1 MTERRL
7 QARPRP
13 VPSGTVLRQSGASF
27 LSAIMPIDALKR
39 VFPHSAGILLS
50 ISGYFVFSFQDATVK
65 WLVADHPVMQVLFM
79 RSITIVLLCL
89 LLGRGRLVRQALGSR
104 NKGPLL
110 LRGAFI
116 LAAWYC
122 YYTASRAMPLAQLV
136 TLYFA
141 TPLIVTVMSVL
152 FLKEQVRWQRWAGV
166 ALGLFGVIIACD
178 PGRVGITLPAAL
190 VLLGACFWAYT
201 NILVRQISR
210 YETTVVQM
218 LFSNAAFAVACGMT
232 LPWLWVQPSL
242 GELALMM
249 ALGLIG
255 AAGQFLLF
263 EGFRLAA
270 ASLVAPFEY
279 TSLVWAF
286 CLSYLIWGDIPRLQV
301 FLGAGLIIASGML
314 VVLGEWQARRKSPAL
329 ATETAAAD
337 LRTGK

>member
-1 MTERRL
+1 M
-7 QARPRP
+7 
-13 VPSGTVLRQSGASF
+13 
-27 LSAIMPIDALKR
+27 MPIDALKR
-39 VFPHSAGILLS
+39 IFPNSAGILLS
-50 ISGYFVFSFQDATVK
+50 IAGYFVFSFQDATVK

-89 LLGRGRLVRQALGSR
+89 LLGRGRLVRQAVGSR

-116 LAAWYC
+116 LAAWFC

-136 TLYFA
+136 TIYFA

-166 ALGLFGVIIACD
+166 ALGLLGVIVACD
-178 PGRVGITLPAAL
+178 PGAVGITWPVGL
-190 VLLGACFWAYT
+190 VLLAACLWAYT

-210 YETTVVQM
+210 FETTVVQM
-218 LFSNAAFAVACGMT
+218 LFSNTAFALACGAT

-242 GELALMM
+242 GELGLMM

-286 CLSYLIWGDIPRLQV
+286 CLSYLIWGDIPKLQV
-301 FLGAGLIIASGML
+301 FLGAGLIIASGLL
-314 VVLGEWQARRKSPAL
+314 VIFGEWQARRNAPLPARD
-329 ATETAAAD
+329 TAAVD

>member
-1 MTERRL
+1 
-7 QARPRP
+7 
-13 VPSGTVLRQSGASF
+13 
-27 LSAIMPIDALKR
+27 MPIDALKR
-39 VFPHSAGILLS
+39 IFPNSAGILLS

-79 RSITIVLLCL
+79 RSISIVVLCL
-89 LLGRGRLVRQALGSR
+89 LLGRGRLVRQAIGSR

-116 LAAWYC
+116 LAAWSC

-136 TLYFA
+136 TIYFA
-141 TPLIVTVMSVL
+141 TPLIVTVMSVV
-152 FLKEQVRWQRWAGV
+152 FLKEQVRWPRWAGV
-166 ALGLFGVIIACD
+166 ALGLIGVVVACD
-178 PGRVGITLPAAL
+178 PGRVGITWPVGL
-190 VLLGACFWAYT
+190 VLLAAVLWAYT

-210 YETTVVQM
+210 YETTVTQM
-218 LFSNAAFAVACGMT
+218 LFSNSAFAIACGAT
-232 LPWLWVQPSL
+232 LPWLWVQPSM
-242 GELALMM
+242 GELGLML

-286 CLSYLIWGDIPRLQV
+286 CLSYLIWGDIPRFQV
-301 FLGAGLIIASGML
+301 FLGAGLIIASGLL
-314 VVLGEWQARRKSPAL
+314 VVFGEWQARRRTPL
-329 ATETAAAD
+329 VATETPAAD

>member
-1 MTERRL
+1 
-7 QARPRP
+7 
-13 VPSGTVLRQSGASF
+13 
-27 LSAIMPIDALKR
+27 MPIDALKR
-39 VFPHSAGILLS
+39 IFPNSAGILLS
-50 ISGYFVFSFQDATVK
+50 ISGYFVFAFQDATVK

-79 RSITIVLLCL
+79 RSISIVVLCL
-89 LLGRGRLVRQALGSR
+89 ILGRGRLVRQAISSR

-116 LAAWYC
+116 LAAWSC

-136 TLYFA
+136 TIYFA
-141 TPLIVTVMSVL
+141 TPLIVTVMSVV
-152 FLKEQVRWQRWAGV
+152 FLKEQVRWPRWAGV
-166 ALGLFGVIIACD
+166 ALGLIGVVVACD
-178 PGRVGITLPAAL
+178 PGRVGITLPVGL
-190 VLLGACFWAYT
+190 VLLAAVLWAYT

-210 YETTVVQM
+210 YETTVTQM
-218 LFSNAAFAVACGMT
+218 LFSNSAFAIACGAT
-232 LPWLWVQPSL
+232 LPWLWVQPSA
-242 GELALMM
+242 GELGLML

-286 CLSYLIWGDIPRLQV
+286 CLSYLIWGDIPRFQV
-301 FLGAGLIIASGML
+301 FLGAGLIIASGLL
-314 VVLGEWQARRKSPAL
+314 VVFGEWQTRRRETL
-329 ATETAAAD
+329 IATETAAVD

>member
-1 MTERRL
+1 
-7 QARPRP
+7 
-13 VPSGTVLRQSGASF
+13 
-27 LSAIMPIDALKR
+27 
-39 VFPHSAGILLS
+39 
-50 ISGYFVFSFQDATVK
+50 VK
-65 WLVADHPVMQVLFM
+65 WLVAGHPVMQVLFM
-79 RSITIVLLCL
+79 RSITIMLLCL
-89 LLGRGRLVRQALGSR
+89 LIGRGKLVRQALGSR

-141 TPLIVTVMSVL
+141 TPLFVTVMSVL

-166 ALGLFGVIIACD
+166 GLGLFGVIIACD

-218 LFSNAAFAVACGMT
+218 LFSNGAFAIACGMT

-242 GELALMM
+242 GEFGLMM

-255 AAGQFLLF
+255 ATGQFLLF

-314 VVLGEWQARRKSPAL
+314 VILGEWQTRRKSLAP
-329 ATETAAAD
+329 ATERASAD

>member
-1 MTERRL
+1 
-7 QARPRP
+7 
-13 VPSGTVLRQSGASF
+13 
-27 LSAIMPIDALKR
+27 MPIDALKR
-39 VFPHSAGILLS
+39 IFPNSAGILLS
-50 ISGYFVFSFQDATVK
+50 ISGYFVFAFQDATVK

-89 LLGRGRLVRQALGSR
+89 LLGRGRLVRQAVGSR

-116 LAAWYC
+116 LAAWSC

-136 TLYFA
+136 TIYFA
-141 TPLIVTVMSVL
+141 TPLIVTVMSVV
-152 FLKEQVRWQRWAGV
+152 FLKEQVRWPRWAGV
-166 ALGLFGVIIACD
+166 ALGLLGVVIACD
-178 PGRVGITLPAAL
+178 PGHVGITLPVGL
-190 VLLGACFWAYT
+190 VLLAAVLWAYT

-210 YETTVVQM
+210 YETTVTQM
-218 LFSNAAFAVACGMT
+218 LFSNSAFAIACGAT

-242 GELALMM
+242 GELGLMM

-286 CLSYLIWGDIPRLQV
+286 CLSYLIWGDIPKVQV
-301 FLGAGLIIASGML
+301 FLGAGLIIASGLL
-314 VVLGEWQARRKSPAL
+314 VVFGEWQARRRMTL
-329 ATETAAAD
+329 TATETPAVD

>member
-1 MTERRL
+1 
-7 QARPRP
+7 
-13 VPSGTVLRQSGASF
+13 
-27 LSAIMPIDALKR
+27 MPIDALKR
-39 VFPHSAGILLS
+39 IFPNSAGILLS

-79 RSITIVLLCL
+79 RSISIVVLCL
-89 LLGRGRLVRQALGSR
+89 LLGRGRLVRQAIGSR

-116 LAAWYC
+116 LAAWSC

-136 TLYFA
+136 TIYFA
-141 TPLIVTVMSVL
+141 TPLIVTVMSVV
-152 FLKEQVRWQRWAGV
+152 FLKEQVRWPRWAGV
-166 ALGLFGVIIACD
+166 ALGLIGVVIACD
-178 PGRVGITLPAAL
+178 PGRVGITWPVGL
-190 VLLGACFWAYT
+190 VLLAAVLWAYT

-210 YETTVVQM
+210 YETTVTQM
-218 LFSNAAFAVACGMT
+218 LFSNSAFAIACGAT
-232 LPWLWVQPSL
+232 LPWLWVQPSA
-242 GELALMM
+242 GELGLML

-286 CLSYLIWGDIPRLQV
+286 CLSYLIWGDIPKFQV
-301 FLGAGLIIASGML
+301 FLGAGLIIASGLL
-314 VVLGEWQARRKSPAL
+314 VVFGEWQTRRRTSL
-329 ATETAAAD
+329 VATETPAAD